1 VTRLLPLLLCAVAWL
16 AALSSV
22 AHARV
27 ERFALLIGNNRGAA
41 HELPLRYAESD
52 AQRMYDVLSQLGD
65 FSALNITLL
74 RGQDASTV
82 RGGLIELN
90 ERIREKMSQ
99 PDTQTVLVV
108 YYSGHA
114 DAQTLH
120 LGDTQ
125 LSLGELR
132 QLARGSSASFRLV
145 VLDACRSGSLT
156 RVKGAKRIPAF
167 ELDDVS
173 QKALPNDGIAFLTA
187 SAANEDAQE
196 SDELHS
202 AFFTHAF
209 VSGLHGAADRNGD
222 GAVALDEAYRY
233 AYDATL
239 RATSRTFAGAQ
250 HATFQYDLRGR
261 GQLVL
266 TRPPAHAAG
275 RAQLAFP
282 SGLSFLLLRES
293 EDGVVLAELEREAT
307 SRKLTV
313 EPGRYFV
320 RARGPDVMY
329 EGHVAAARDTLATVQ
344 LTQLDRID
352 YSRLVRARGSGQRRR
367 VHGIEVGPTLRSALP
382 NASTAC
388 IGAYASYAIDW
399 QGLGA
404 RVRVSS
410 CASQLQSRLLEANV
424 QASDLALQLYH
435 AWDIS
440 WLTLELGLGAGLSLF
455 HQSFAT
461 RGLAPSQLA
470 VAPLVNL
477 GVAVEAALSGGYY
490 TRLGVSAETHFLPM
504 SNRAQQASRLE
515 AGFGVGSSL
524 GIGKRF

>member
-1 VTRLLPLLLCAVAWL
+1 VKRALCLLLCACAWL
-16 AALSSV
+16 SVMVTV

-27 ERFALLIGNNRGAA
+27 ERFALLLGNNLGAA

-52 AQRMYDVLSQLGD
+52 AQRMYDVLNQLGD

-82 RGGLIELN
+82 RSGLIELN

-114 DAQTLH
+114 DAQSLH

-125 LSLGELR
+125 LPLTELR
-132 QLARGSSASFRLV
+132 QLARGSSATFRLV

-167 ELDDVS
+167 ELEEIS
-173 QKALPNDGIAFLTA
+173 QPTLPNDGIAFLTA
-187 SAANEDAQE
+187 SAAHEDAQE

-209 VSGLHGAADRNGD
+209 VSGLHGAADRNDD

-266 TRPPAHAAG
+266 TRPRAHAAG
-275 RAQLAFP
+275 RAQLSFP
-282 SGLSFLLLRES
+282 AGLSFLLLRDS
-293 EDGVVLAELEREAT
+293 EDGNVVAELEREAT
-307 SRKLTV
+307 SRTLTV

-329 EGHVAAARDTLATVQ
+329 EGQIAATRDALATVQ
-344 LTQLDRID
+344 LAQLDRID
-352 YSRLVRARGSGQRRR
+352 YARLVRARGSGQRQR
-367 VHGIEVGPTLRSALP
+367 VHGIEVGPTFRSALP
-382 NASTAC
+382 NASTPC
-388 IGAYASYAIDW
+388 IGAYGSYAIDW
-399 QGLGA
+399 HGLGA

-410 CASQLQSRLLEANV
+410 CASQMQSRVLEAHV

-440 WLTLELGLGAGLSLF
+440 WFTLELGLGAGLSLF

-461 RGLAPSQLA
+461 RGRAPSQLA

-477 GVAVEAALSGGYY
+477 GLAAEAALSGGYY
-490 TRLGVSAETHFLPM
+490 TRLGVTAETHFLPM
-504 SNRAQQASRLE
+504 SNRAEQPSE
-515 AGFGVGSSL
+515 IDVGFVVGTSL
-524 GIGKRF
+524 GLGKRF